1 MDAETKRR
9 ADLICSQILEARSRG
24 MTLFLAEAGE
34 GSYDLWL
41 DHPLITE
48 VYCIRGFF
56 NPISYSLI
64 IGDNESRCSNFRL
77 LLNILDGVFW
87 AICDA
92 HHRSYRI
99 KDKVVIH

>member
-9 ADLICSQILEARSRG
+9 ADLISSQILEARSRG
-24 MTLFLAEAGE
+24 MTLFLAEVGE
-34 GSYDLWL
+34 DSYDLWL

-56 NPISYSLI
+56 NPVFYTLLV
-64 IGDNESRCSNFRL
+64 GDNEARCSNFKVT
-77 LLNILDGVFW
+77 LNILDGIFW
-87 AICDA
+87 AVCDA
-92 HHRSYRI
+92 HYRSYCI